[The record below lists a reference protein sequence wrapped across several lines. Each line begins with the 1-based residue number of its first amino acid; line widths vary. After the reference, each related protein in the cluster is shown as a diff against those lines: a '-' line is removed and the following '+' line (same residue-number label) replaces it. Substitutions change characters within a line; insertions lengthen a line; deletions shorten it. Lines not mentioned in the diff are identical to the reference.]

1 MVRMSSLD
9 DAATPLTG
17 TWQNTVSTPRADDP
31 PHWLPAAI
39 AAAVVLATIAIFSPA
54 LWNAFVAWDDEVLF
68 TTNPHYRGLGA
79 PQLRWMF
86 TTILMGHYVPVTW
99 LSHGLDYVIWGM
111 DPAGYHLTNIVVH
124 AVNAAL
130 FYFVAYR
137 LLAAAS
143 SFGALGLHFGAAVSA
158 LVFALHPLRA
168 ESVAWVT
175 ERRDVLSGCFFLLT
189 ILCYLRARDAE
200 GSVRVRRHVAACAFY
215 VLAMLSKSMVMT
227 LPAVLILLDVYPFR
241 RLGPTMRSWLTPE
254 VWREKAPY
262 IALGALAAML
272 GYYAQAANAFINTA
286 GDIPWTARPALV
298 LFGLWFY
305 ASKTFLPIGL
315 SPLYELPP
323 SISIFGPRFIVP
335 VIGVPVVT
343 TLLLLL
349 RRRWPAGLTVLV
361 SYAILIAPVVGI
373 VHSGYQMAHDRYGYL
388 ACLGWALLVGGGA
401 GWLLTA
407 GARRLIEPRIARI
420 AAAAFVAWTMALGL
434 LTWQQVQVWRN
445 TSTLWEYALD
455 AEPDCTVC
463 LYNHGALLY
472 NIGQAGAAKERFAR
486 IMAVRPDRAR
496 TRANL
501 ALAHAGLGDLES
513 AVAEYRMLL
522 AQVPDDVEAHNNLGA
537 VLLSLGRAQEAAR
550 AFRLA
555 MRFEDSPIFRANL
568 ALALLDV
575 NALSDA
581 LTEAEIAVTRKPDL
595 VQGRYV
601 LALVHQRRGDHAAAR
616 HQLDILRALDGALAN
631 TLGPSLLTRW

>member
-1 MVRMSSLD
+1 MSTLD
-9 DAATPLTG
+9 ETARRPLTG
-17 TWQNTVSTPRADDP
+17 SWQNVATTAPSGDWPR
-31 PHWLPAAI
+31 WLPAAL
-39 AAAVVLATIAIFSPA
+39 AAMVGLVTLAVFSPA
-54 LWNAFVAWDDEVLF
+54 LWNAFLAWDDEVLF
-68 TTNPHYRGLGA
+68 SSNEHYRGLGV

-99 LSHGLDYVIWGM
+99 LTHGLDYVLWGM

-124 AVNAAL
+124 AINAAL
-130 FYFVAYR
+130 FSFVAYR
-137 LLAAAS
+137 LLAAATR
-143 SFGALGLHFGAAVSA
+143 FAPAGVHFGAAVSA

-189 ILCYLRARDAE
+189 LLCYLRARDAE
-200 GSVRVRRHVAACAFY
+200 GTVKIRRHTLACVFY
-215 VLAMLSKSMVMT
+215 LLAMLSKSMVMT

-241 RLGPTMRSWLTPE
+241 RLGPTVRSWLAPA
-254 VWREKAPY
+254 VWREKVPY

-272 GYYAQAANAFINTA
+272 GYYAQAANAFINTTT
-286 GDIPWTARPALV
+286 DIPWTARPALV

-323 SISIFGPRFIVP
+323 TISLFGPRFIVP
-335 VIGVPVVT
+335 AIGVPVVT
-343 TLLLLL
+343 AALVLL
-349 RRRWPAGLTVLV
+349 RRRWPAGLAVLA
-361 SYAILIAPVVGI
+361 SYVILISPVVGI

-388 ACLGWALLVGGGA
+388 ACLGWALLVGAGA
-401 GWLLTA
+401 GWIVMA
-407 GARRLIEPRIARI
+407 GARRLIERRIAWV
-420 AAAAFVAWTMALGL
+420 AAGAFVAWIAALGL
-434 LTWQQVQVWRN
+434 LTWEQVQIWRS

-472 NIGQAGAAKERFAR
+472 NIGRPDAAKERFER
-486 IMAVRPDRAR
+486 IMVVRPDRAR

-501 ALAHAGLGDLES
+501 ALAHAGLGDLDR

-537 VLLSLGRAQEAAR
+537 VLFSLGRAQEAVR
-550 AFRLA
+550 EFRLA
-555 MRFEDSPIFRANL
+555 IRLEDKAIFRANL
-568 ALALLDV
+568 ALALLDT
-575 NALSDA
+575 NAIAEA
-581 LTEAEIAVTRKPDL
+581 LTEAEVAVARKPDL
-595 VQGRYV
+595 KQARYA

-616 HQLDILRALDGALAN
+616 QQLDILRALDSALAN
-631 TLGPSLLTRW
+631 SLGPALLTHW